1 MLNDDTI
8 LACAHRCGLRVEKA
22 CRDGMTQIVREH
34 LAEHPEDTIFGAIS
48 AAQKVWE
55 KREVDNPADY
65 LTPEELREFQD
76 REDEDEVSPLAD
88 ELSQFVNRM
97 GNQRSRDALVRLILR
112 DHPTLVQSKAELFL
126 QFFYQLAKVTC
137 FDARD
142 EASVKT
148 AGRIVEALGKYGDRL
163 PYI

>member
-55 KREVDNPADY
+55 KREVDNPADH
-65 LTPEELREFQD
+65 LTPEGLREFQD
-76 REDEDEVSPLAD
+76 REAEDEVGPLAA
-88 ELSQFVNRM
+88 EISTFVNRM
-97 GNQRSRDALVRLILR
+97 GNQRS
-112 DHPTLVQSKAELFL
+112 
-126 QFFYQLAKVTC
+126 
-137 FDARD
+137 
-142 EASVKT
+142 
-148 AGRIVEALGKYGDRL
+148 
-163 PYI
+163 